1 MPETVYFKQR
11 GAASGRILFR
21 YRDAGKWVMVSAER
35 FNQDVGRAVT
45 LLTRAGAVRGDRLML
60 VLPTSY
66 PFVILDWAARVL
78 GVVTVPVH
86 PSAGDDEK
94 KTILRETQP
103 RLVISATGA
112 AALEALA
119 LQAGLNVPVWSV
131 DDPVMPRDRL
141 LARLESV
148 PSQAWMIQE
157 EPDDLVTIV
166 FTSGTTGQV
175 KGVCVTAGM
184 VAAMERGAIE
194 ALSVT
199 ADDRLYLFLPTAH
212 IFGRL
217 FLWVQARIGF
227 EVALAPDYSRVQ
239 LDLREVAPTIVG
251 VVPRLLEKMF
261 EQVTLQMKARGGLGE
276 LGWHLAVKLA
286 VARGRR
292 DRVAFPLINLA
303 GREVADR
310 LMLRHVRQA
319 FGGRLRYIISGGA
332 PLSPDLASFYT
343 GVGLPTLQGYGL
355 TETTGVVFVTRPND
369 PAPQTVG
376 LPLQGVEFKLASDSE
391 ILLRG
396 AQVFSR
402 YWNQTDA
409 VRDSEGWFHTGD
421 LGALDNQG
429 RLRITGRSKDILIT
443 AHGKNIAPL
452 KVERLLEAIPLV
464 DKAVALGDNRPYLVA
479 LLSINPDELH
489 RRFGNSISDPAHDDA
504 VLTYLEREIERANK
518 QLGSFESVKYF
529 RVVPGTFSVQ
539 NGELTPTLKPRRAF
553 IETKY
558 AALVAE
564 MYPHNQMAFSSEATA
579 L

>member
-1 MPETVYFKQR
+1 MAESNYFKFR
-11 GAASGRILFR
+11 GTAAGRTLFR
-21 YRDAGKWVMVSAER
+21 YREAGKWVMISTER
-35 FNQDVGRAVT
+35 FTQDVGRAVT
-45 LLTRAGAVRGDRLML
+45 LLTRAGVARGDRLVM

-66 PFVILDWAARVL
+66 PSVVLDWAARVL
-78 GVVTVPVH
+78 GAVTVPVH
-86 PSAGDDEK
+86 PSASDEEK
-94 KTILRETQP
+94 KTILRETLP
-103 RLVISATGA
+103 ALVVSATGA

-119 LQAGLNVPVWSV
+119 QQAGLSVPVWAV

-141 LARLESV
+141 AARLESV
-148 PSQAWMIQE
+148 PAQAWLLQE

-184 VAAMERGAIE
+184 IAAMERGAIE
-194 ALSVT
+194 ALNVT
-199 ADDRLYLFLPTAH
+199 AEDRLYLFLPTAH

-261 EQVTLQMKARGGLGE
+261 EQITLQMKARGGLGE

-286 VARGRR
+286 IARGRR
-292 DRVAFPLINLA
+292 DRVAFPLVNLA
-303 GREVADR
+303 ARRVADQ
-310 LMLRHVRQA
+310 LLLRHVRQA

-376 LPLQGVEFKLASDSE
+376 LPLRDVEFRLSADSE
-391 ILLRG
+391 IMLRG
-396 AQVFSR
+396 PAVFSR
-402 YWNQTDA
+402 YWHNDDP
-409 VRDSEGWFHTGD
+409 VRDTEGWFHTGD
-421 LGALDNQG
+421 LGALDNHG
-429 RLRITGRSKDILIT
+429 RLRITGRSKDILVT

-452 KVERLLEAIPLV
+452 KIERLLESLTMV
-464 DKAVALGDNRPYLVA
+464 DKAVVLGDNRPYLVA
-479 LLSINPDELH
+479 LLSLNPDELH
-489 RRFGNSISDPAHDDA
+489 RRFGNSLSDPARNDA
-504 VLTYLEREIERANK
+504 VLTYLEREIERTNK
-518 QLGSFESVKYF
+518 QLGSFESIKYF

-539 NGELTPTLKPRRAF
+539 NGELTPTLKPRRGF

-558 AALVAE
+558 AHLVSE
-564 MYPHNQMAFSSEATA
+564 MYPKTQMAFSPEATA